1 MTPTRDEIKVIAQEV
16 AEHYFGLMKEY
27 TEKEIKYHEARCS
40 AAKFSKLMGLVAAVI
55 GGSCVAVVN
64 WFLRTKSGS

>member
-1 MTPTRDEIKVIAQEV
+1 MPTTKDEIKVIAQEV

-27 TEKEIKYHEARCS
+27 VEKEIQYHEARCT
-40 AAKFSKLMGLVAAVI
+40 AATFSKVMGLISAVI

-64 WFLRTKSGS
+64 WLLRSKTGS

>member
-1 MTPTRDEIKVIAQEV
+1 MMPATKDEIKVIAHEV

-27 TEKEIKYHEARCS
+27 VDKEIELHTAKCS
-40 AAKFSKLMGLVAAVI
+40 ARKFSKIMGIIYAIV

-64 WFLRTKSGS
+64 WILRHK